1 MRKHLILFIALVII
15 MTSGCAPKENVEIIE
30 EMPEV
35 VYVNRTPY
43 GQMLLDEMLAEKA
56 FYNESRPKP
65 VVVLEINPIFESIRP
80 LAVMID
86 NQLDARPQSGLEQSK
101 VVYEILAEGSIT
113 RYMMLVE
120 PKEDFLIGPVRSA
133 RPYFIAYAME
143 YGSLY
148 AHAGGSVDGL
158 NLIEQLD
165 TDNLNGLKA
174 GSNVYWRENHR
185 KMPHNLYTSVKG
197 LMNDIKRLKYSLD
210 PVDNGTVQQYN
221 RFVSLKSDSSATAFT
236 VTYKAPSARDSIGY
250 SVSYD
255 YDNLSKLYFRSVN
268 NQPQLDEATGARIDA
283 GSVIVFQA
291 DHRVLDSAGRREI
304 DIVGSG
310 DGIYLSM
317 GQSIPITWEKA
328 SLTAPTIY
336 KDSDGENLI
345 VNPGRL
351 FIQVVDN
358 MNQLTIKGE

>member
-1 MRKHLILFIALVII
+1 MFFTALVILLV
-15 MTSGCAPKENVEIIE
+15 SGCAPQENIEIVK
-30 EMPEV
+30 EMPEI
-35 VYVNRTPY
+35 VYVNSTPY
-43 GQMLLDEMLAEKA
+43 GQMLLDEMFAEKTI
-56 FYNESRPKP
+56 YNENRPKP
-65 VVVLEINPIFESIRP
+65 VKVLEIQPIFKSIRP

-101 VVYEILAEGSIT
+101 LVYEILAEGSIT

-120 PKEDFLIGPVRSA
+120 PKGDFLMGPVRSA

-158 NLIEQLD
+158 NLIEKLD

-174 GSNVYWRENHR
+174 GSKVFWRENHR
-185 KMPHNLYTSVKG
+185 KMPHNLYTSVVG
-197 LMNDIKRLKYSLD
+197 LMKDINRLKYSLE

-221 RFVSLKSDSSATAFT
+221 RYVPLKKGSGATKFT
-236 VTYKAPSARDSIGY
+236 ITYKAPSSRDSIGY

-255 YDNLSKLYFRSVN
+255 YDDQTNLYLRSVN
-268 NQPQLDEATGARIDA
+268 NQPQLDEATGERIDA

-310 DGIYLSM
+310 EGVYLSV

-358 MNQLTIKGE
+358 MKQLTIKGE